1 MIGSVVQQTECQLNN
16 VHVRNTKVARNSEG
30 GWSLVWGLPPGGP
43 CLQVSSGSPQQLCAS
58 TRQKSGKTLF
68 WLLSRSSMCYIV
80 WRLFRVEH
88 DWQNKC
94 ERPLQTHICCK
105 KLSVTCPRHSLGC
118 ERKRQNICCA
128 GKSIFPLNIHKE
140 GNNFHQLSLSLLQD
154 ECTIIGRKKV
164 KRKWPKWKLRSWDRI
179 LCCLKSQMFD
189 STNVLIP
196 AQNLEST
203 NL

>member
-1 MIGSVVQQTECQLNN
+1 MYY
-16 VHVRNTKVARNSEG
+16 
-30 GWSLVWGLPPGGP
+30 
-43 CLQVSSGSPQQLCAS
+43 
-58 TRQKSGKTLF
+58 
-68 WLLSRSSMCYIV
+68 LLSLKSFSFWYRKWLEVWFNRQNVSWTMSTLETPKWLEILKEAGPLFGDYLQEALASKLARVLPNNCVLLPDELFSGCWADLQHAILSIV

-105 KLSVTCPRHSLGC
+105 KLSVTWPRHSLGC

-164 KRKWPKWKLRSWDRI
+164 KWKWPKWKLRS
-179 LCCLKSQMFD
+179 KSR
-189 STNVLIP
+189 
-196 AQNLEST
+196 
-203 NL
+203 